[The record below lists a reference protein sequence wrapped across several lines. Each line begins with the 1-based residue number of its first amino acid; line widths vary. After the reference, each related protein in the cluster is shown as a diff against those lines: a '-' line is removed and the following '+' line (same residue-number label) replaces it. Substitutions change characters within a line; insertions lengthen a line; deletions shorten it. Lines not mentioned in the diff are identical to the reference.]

1 MFAFT
6 SPAVTLRGALSF
18 ALEAEQRES
27 APSLTQPAL
36 EEEEED
42 EDVEEED

>member
-1 MFAFT
+1 M
-6 SPAVTLRGALSF
+6 LHGALGF

-36 EEEEED
+36 EEEED